1 MQYVKGWNS
10 GDSRTQGECFMKTET
25 VAKSLKNAVSTVFL
39 LAGAFFVC
47 STFLS
52 MRAVFADPI
61 APIDDASLM
70 IPQSQRAGNN
80 ARTSGRA
87 SPRNRQTTNRATVAR
102 SAIVN
107 AARNQMTNSRGVTTR
122 NVVNRANPQNPRAN
136 TITTRNT
143 NAATTPT
150 RNVVSRQN
158 NAGANR
164 TDATRARTVRAR
176 TATTDAANNAR
187 ISLQGSAIRGSKATP
202 SSTYSYLNS
211 KLYTGN
217 YSNIIDS
224 TTGMISADAYS
235 NCLESY
241 YTCMDEICTA
251 RNQAQRRCGCAGRVT
266 AFAQAEDALET
277 ANEELIKVSGE
288 LALLVANKGKDVSEA
303 FQLTDAEKV
312 MNCVSWQDT
321 TNQYG
326 VNSKE
331 AIAWC
336 SNHGIFEGGKEVTSC
351 NMPKYCSDK
360 DNGNNF
366 GFDVTKL
373 DGSGSDILA
382 SLKSWADAKEK
393 TITILTDDENSL
405 LNSFENM
412 SGIVSGLAG
421 IGSTIKTDDSAPD
434 SLATKWGYELF
445 KHAHNEVCSRVLDS
459 CFNGIYEAC
468 GTPPNG
474 GKCATGQSS
483 NCPYNFNSRITLDS
497 NNEINLLER
506 GATGSVNSSAACFGY
521 TNTTVDPYS
530 NLRGPVADARRSI
543 MNKYLLDAN
552 ADCDLYGEQL
562 RATAQNI
569 GYQKVAA
576 QQALQQK
583 RLEFANAERESVLTA
598 AQTAMSNFNE
608 CLTEIF
614 DCYQEVSED
623 EPNWPTARVKT
634 YCAQMSNV
642 PHCYEEMI
650 CSPND
655 AQFLAVINKPDSES
669 CSNTQDYETNT
680 CRNVVTL
687 NEILN
692 GAYTDDLSDF
702 TPEYNGNTQ
711 SSVKLREYCLRNAMG
726 VELSDVKGSDEKWN
740 IRNWTVSENTEN
752 KN

>member
-1 MQYVKGWNS
+1 
-10 GDSRTQGECFMKTET
+10 MKTET

-158 NAGANR
+158 NTGANR
-164 TDATRARTVRAR
+164 TGATRARTVRAR

-288 LALLVANKGKDVSEA
+288 LALLVANKGKDVSDA

-351 NMPKYCSDK
+351 NMPSYCSED
-360 DNGNNF
+360 DNNF
-366 GFDVTKL
+366 GFNVTDL

-483 NCPYNFNSRITLDS
+483 NCPYNFNSRITLDA

-740 IRNWTVSENTEN
+740 IRNWTVPENTEN

>member
-1 MQYVKGWNS
+1 
-10 GDSRTQGECFMKTET
+10 
-25 VAKSLKNAVSTVFL
+25 
-39 LAGAFFVC
+39 
-47 STFLS
+47 
-52 MRAVFADPI
+52 
-61 APIDDASLM
+61 
-70 IPQSQRAGNN
+70 
-80 ARTSGRA
+80 
-87 SPRNRQTTNRATVAR
+87 
-102 SAIVN
+102 
-107 AARNQMTNSRGVTTR
+107 
-122 NVVNRANPQNPRAN
+122 
-136 TITTRNT
+136 
-143 NAATTPT
+143 
-150 RNVVSRQN
+150 
-158 NAGANR
+158 
-164 TDATRARTVRAR
+164 
-176 TATTDAANNAR
+176 
-187 ISLQGSAIRGSKATP
+187 
-202 SSTYSYLNS
+202 
-211 KLYTGN
+211 
-217 YSNIIDS
+217 
-224 TTGMISADAYS
+224 
-235 NCLESY
+235 
-241 YTCMDEICTA
+241 
-251 RNQAQRRCGCAGRVT
+251 
-266 AFAQAEDALET
+266 
-277 ANEELIKVSGE
+277 
-288 LALLVANKGKDVSEA
+288 
-303 FQLTDAEKV
+303 
-312 MNCVSWQDT
+312 
-321 TNQYG
+321 
-326 VNSKE
+326 
-331 AIAWC
+331 
-336 SNHGIFEGGKEVTSC
+336 
-351 NMPKYCSDK
+351 
-360 DNGNNF
+360 
-366 GFDVTKL
+366 
-373 DGSGSDILA
+373 
-382 SLKSWADAKEK
+382 
-393 TITILTDDENSL
+393 
-405 LNSFENM
+405 
-412 SGIVSGLAG
+412 
-421 IGSTIKTDDSAPD
+421 
-434 SLATKWGYELF
+434 LATKWGYELF

-483 NCPYNFNSRITLDS
+483 NCPYNFNSRITLDA

-506 GATGSVNSSAACFGY
+506 GGTGSVNSSAACFGY

-614 DCYQEVSED
+614 DCYNEVSED

-726 VELSDVKGSDEKWN
+726 VELSNVKGSDEKWN
-740 IRNWTVSENTEN
+740 IRNWTVPENTEN